1 MGTLQ
6 YYLCSKSVLQKT
18 ETQKTQRELTAV
30 SLVLHTNVLLV
41 LAGML
46 MELALIHVVLSI
58 TTTHYLLGLALAAE
72 GAHAL
77 CRQAI

>member
-18 ETQKTQRELTAV
+18 ETQKTQRGLTAV

-46 MELALIHVVLSI
+46 MELALIHIVLSI

-77 CRQAI
+77 CRQAV